1 MIIKKNRRC
10 LLERIKKITAHN
22 DGMRTWIEFVIRGL
36 PNVQEANDAIIPE
49 TQRNFTKPYYANAN
63 ANAKPYYDEYQSNGH
78 ESNH

>member
-22 DGMRTWIEFVIRGL
+22 DGMRTWIESAIRGL

-49 TQRNFTKPYYANAN
+49 TQRNFTNPYYAN
-63 ANAKPYYDEYQSNGH
+63 PHPHYDEYQSNGH